1 MKHVKLSIALATA
14 SVAILFAG
22 CGATSSAK
30 STASN
35 AKVEITT
42 EATDTSTES
51 IEEASEVSEATIE
64 TIAEGNS
71 TEETSNSVET
81 TEVANNSESSKTY
94 VSEGSSYPNT
104 ANFDFAAF
112 LRRKGAIEI
121 KQVVYDNPLEGAIV
135 YARFKNG
142 LIAEF
147 DFFYPQDDRFALNCI
162 NCFPAP
168 LDYPIDESYPYENGW
183 YDHNIQSQLD
193 PDEYFA
199 FKLQGDIVR
208 PDGGNETAR
217 LLVFKNLEEEFDYA
231 FSGYLKPEV
240 LSIDHRPLDVD

>member
-1 MKHVKLSIALATA
+1 MKHVKLSIALAAT
-14 SVAILFAG
+14 SIAILLAG

-35 AKVEITT
+35 AKVEATT
-42 EATDTSTES
+42 EATDTSIES
-51 IEEASEVSEATIE
+51 TKEATEVSKTTTEA
-64 TIAEGNS
+64 IAEGDS
-71 TEETSNSVET
+71 TEETSKSVET
-81 TEVANNSESSKTY
+81 TEVAHNSESSKTY

-121 KQVVYDNPLEGAIV
+121 KV

-168 LDYPIDESYPYENGW
+168 LDYPIDGDYPYENGW
-183 YDHNIQSQLD
+183 YVHSIRGQLD

-208 PDGGNETAR
+208 PDGGDNTAR
-217 LLVFKNLEEEFDYA
+217 LLIYKNLEEEFDYS
-231 FSGYLKPEV
+231 FSVYLKPEV
-240 LSIDHRPLDVD
+240 LSIDHRPLDVN

>member
-14 SVAILFAG
+14 SIAILLAG
-22 CGATSSAK
+22 CSATSSAK

-35 AKVEITT
+35 AKVETTT
-42 EATDTSTES
+42 EATDMSIESTE
-51 IEEASEVSEATIE
+51 ATTEVSETTIE

-71 TEETSNSVET
+71 TEEASNSIKT
-81 TEVANNSESSKTY
+81 TEATNNSESSKTY
-94 VSEGSSYPNT
+94 ASKGSSYPNT

-121 KQVVYDNPLEGAIV
+121 KQVAYGNPFEGAVV

-183 YDHNIQSQLD
+183 YVHSIRGQLY

-208 PDGGNETAR
+208 PDGGDDTAR
-217 LLVFKNLEEEFDYA
+217 LLIYKNLEEEFDYS
-231 FSGYLKPEV
+231 FSVYLKPEV
-240 LSIDHRPLDVD
+240 LSIEHNPLDVD

>member
-35 AKVEITT
+35 AKVEATT
-42 EATDTSTES
+42 EATDTSIESTEKAAE
-51 IEEASEVSEATIE
+51 ISETTIE
-64 TIAEGNS
+64 TIAEGNA
-71 TEETSNSVET
+71 TEEASNSVET
-81 TEVANNSESSKTY
+81 TEDINSSESSKTY

-121 KQVVYDNPLEGAIV
+121 KQVAYGNPFEGAII

-168 LDYPIDESYPYENGW
+168 LDYPIDEGYPYENGW

-208 PDGGNETAR
+208 PDGGEDTAR
-217 LLVFKNLEEEFDYA
+217 LLIRKNLEKEFDYK
-231 FSGYLKPEV
+231 FSVYLEPEV
-240 LSIDHRPLDVD
+240 LSIEHNPLDVD

>member
-14 SVAILFAG
+14 SVAILLAS
-22 CGATSSAK
+22 CGANSSAK

-35 AKVEITT
+35 AKVETTT
-42 EATDTSTES
+42 EATDTSIESTEKAAE
-51 IEEASEVSEATIE
+51 ISETTIE
-64 TIAEGNS
+64 TIAEEAS
-71 TEETSNSVET
+71 TEETSNSVGT
-81 TEVANNSESSKTY
+81 TEATNNSESSKTY

-121 KQVVYDNPLEGAIV
+121 KQVAYGNPFEGAIV

-168 LDYPIDESYPYENGW
+168 LDYPINGDYPYENGW
-183 YDHNIQSQLD
+183 YVHSIRGQLD

-208 PDGGNETAR
+208 PDGGEDTAR
-217 LLVFKNLEEEFDYA
+217 LLIRKNLEEVFDED
-231 FSGYLKPEV
+231 FSVYLEPEV
-240 LSIDHRPLDVD
+240 LSIEHNPLDVD

>member
-51 IEEASEVSEATIE
+51 IEGASEVSEATIE

>member
-14 SVAILFAG
+14 SVAILLAG
-22 CGATSSAK
+22 CSATSSAK

-35 AKVEITT
+35 AKVETTT
-42 EATDTSTES
+42 EAMDTSIESTEKAAE
-51 IEEASEVSEATIE
+51 ISETTIE
-64 TIAEGNS
+64 TIAKEAS
-71 TEETSNSVET
+71 TEVTSNSVET
-81 TEVANNSESSKTY
+81 TEAINSSENSKTY

-121 KQVVYDNPLEGAIV
+121 KQVAYGNPFEGAIV

-183 YDHNIQSQLD
+183 YDHEIKAQLD

-208 PDGGNETAR
+208 PDGGEDTAR
-217 LLVFKNLEEEFDYA
+217 LLIRKNLEEVFDED
-231 FSGYLKPEV
+231 FSVYLEPEV
-240 LSIDHRPLDVD
+240 LSIEHNPLDVD

>member
-1 MKHVKLSIALATA
+1 MKHVKLGIALATA

-22 CGATSSAK
+22 CGANSSAK

-35 AKVEITT
+35 AKVEATT
-42 EATDTSTES
+42 EATDTSVESTEKAAE
-51 IEEASEVSEATIE
+51 ISET
-64 TIAEGNS
+64 TIAEGNA
-71 TEETSNSVET
+71 TEEASNSVET
-81 TEVANNSESSKTY
+81 TEVTNNSESSKTY

-208 PDGGNETAR
+208 PDGGEDTAR
-217 LLVFKNLEEEFDYA
+217 LLIRKNLEEEFDYK
-231 FSGYLKPEV
+231 FSVYLEPEV
-240 LSIDHRPLDVD
+240 LSIEHNPLDVD

>member
-14 SVAILFAG
+14 SVAILLAS
-22 CGATSSAK
+22 CGANSSAK

-35 AKVEITT
+35 AKVEATT
-42 EATDTSTES
+42 EATDTSVESTEKAAEIS
-51 IEEASEVSEATIE
+51 ETTTEA
-64 TIAEGNS
+64 IAEENS
-71 TEETSNSVET
+71 TEEASNSVGT
-81 TEVANNSESSKTY
+81 TEATNNSESSKTY
-94 VSEGSSYPNT
+94 VSEDSSYPNT

-121 KQVVYDNPLEGAIV
+121 KQVAYGNPFKGAII

-183 YDHNIQSQLD
+183 YDHKIKAQLD

-208 PDGGNETAR
+208 PDGGEDTAR
-217 LLVFKNLEEEFDYA
+217 LLIRKNLEEVFDED
-231 FSGYLKPEV
+231 FSVYLEPEV
-240 LSIDHRPLDVD
+240 LSIEHNPLDVD

>member
-1 MKHVKLSIALATA
+1 M
-14 SVAILFAG
+14 
-22 CGATSSAK
+22 
-30 STASN
+30 
-35 AKVEITT
+35 
-42 EATDTSTES
+42 
-51 IEEASEVSEATIE
+51 
-64 TIAEGNS
+64 
-71 TEETSNSVET
+71 
-81 TEVANNSESSKTY
+81 
-94 VSEGSSYPNT
+94 
-104 ANFDFAAF
+104 
-112 LRRKGAIEI
+112 
-121 KQVVYDNPLEGAIV
+121 VYDNPLEGAIV

>member
-1 MKHVKLSIALATA
+1 MKHVKLSIALATTFI
-14 SVAILFAG
+14 AILLAG

-35 AKVEITT
+35 AKVEATT
-42 EATDTSTES
+42 EATDTSIESTERAAE
-51 IEEASEVSEATIE
+51 ISETTIE
-64 TIAEGNS
+64 TIAEGNA
-71 TEETSNSVET
+71 TEEASNSIET

-121 KQVVYDNPLEGAIV
+121 KQVAYGNPFEGAIV

-183 YDHNIQSQLD
+183 YDHEIKAQLD

-208 PDGGNETAR
+208 PDGGEDTAR
-217 LLVFKNLEEEFDYA
+217 LLIRKNLEEVFDED
-231 FSGYLKPEV
+231 FSVYLEPEV
-240 LSIDHRPLDVD
+240 LSIEHNPLDVD

>member
-35 AKVEITT
+35 AKVEATT
-42 EATDTSTES
+42 EAMDTSIESTEKAAE
-51 IEEASEVSEATIE
+51 ISETTIE
-64 TIAEGNS
+64 TIAEGDS
-71 TEETSNSVET
+71 TEEASSSVET
-81 TEVANNSESSKTY
+81 TEAINSSESSKTY

-121 KQVVYDNPLEGAIV
+121 KQVAYGNPFEGAVV

-168 LDYPIDESYPYENGW
+168 LDYPIDGSYPYENGW
-183 YDHNIQSQLD
+183 YDHGIKAQLD

-208 PDGGNETAR
+208 PDGGEDTAR
-217 LLVFKNLEEEFDYA
+217 LLIRKNLEEVFDED
-231 FSGYLKPEV
+231 FSVYLEPEV
-240 LSIDHRPLDVD
+240 LSIEHNPLDVD

>member
-14 SVAILFAG
+14 SVAILLAG
-22 CGATSSAK
+22 CSATSSAK

-35 AKVEITT
+35 AKVETTT
-42 EATDTSTES
+42 EAMDTSIESTEKAAE
-51 IEEASEVSEATIE
+51 ISETTIE
-64 TIAEGNS
+64 TIAEEAS
-71 TEETSNSVET
+71 TEVTSNSVET
-81 TEVANNSESSKTY
+81 TEDINSSENSKTY

-121 KQVVYDNPLEGAIV
+121 KQVAYGNPFEGAII

-168 LDYPIDESYPYENGW
+168 LDYPIDEGYPYENGW

-208 PDGGNETAR
+208 PDGGEDTAR
-217 LLVFKNLEEEFDYA
+217 LLIRKNLEKEFDYK
-231 FSGYLKPEV
+231 FSVYLEPEV
-240 LSIDHRPLDVD
+240 LSIEHNPLDVD

>member
-1 MKHVKLSIALATA
+1 MKHVKLGIALATA

-35 AKVEITT
+35 AKVEATT
-42 EATDTSTES
+42 EAMDTSTES
-51 IEEASEVSEATIE
+51 IEEAAEVSEATIE
-64 TIAEGNS
+64 TIVEGNS
-71 TEETSNSVET
+71 TEESSNSVKA
-81 TEVANNSESSKTY
+81 TEAINNSESSKTY

-121 KQVVYDNPLEGAIV
+121 KQVAYGNPFEGAIV

>member
-14 SVAILFAG
+14 SIAILLAD
-22 CGATSSAK
+22 CSANSSAK

-35 AKVEITT
+35 AKVEATT
-42 EATDTSTES
+42 EATDTSIES
-51 IEEASEVSEATIE
+51 NKEATEVSKTTTEA
-64 TIAEGNS
+64 IAEGDS

-81 TEVANNSESSKTY
+81 TEAINSSESSKTY

-112 LRRKGAIEI
+112 VRRKGAIEI
-121 KQVVYDNPLEGAIV
+121 KQVAYGNPLEGAVV

-147 DFFYPQDDRFALNCI
+147 TFFYPQDDRFALNCI

-183 YDHNIQSQLD
+183 YNHSIQTQLD

-208 PDGGNETAR
+208 PDGGDETAR
-217 LLVFKNLEEEFDYA
+217 LLVSKNLEEEFDYA

-240 LSIDHRPLDVD
+240 LSIEHRPLDVD

>member
-14 SVAILFAG
+14 SVAILLAS
-22 CGATSSAK
+22 CGANSSAK

-35 AKVEITT
+35 AKVEATT
-42 EATDTSTES
+42 EATDTSVESTEKAAEIS
-51 IEEASEVSEATIE
+51 ETTTEA
-64 TIAEGNS
+64 IAEENS
-71 TEETSNSVET
+71 TEEASNSVGT
-81 TEVANNSESSKTY
+81 TEATNTSESSKTY

-121 KQVVYDNPLEGAIV
+121 KQVAYGNPFKGAII

-183 YDHNIQSQLD
+183 YDHKIKAQLD

-208 PDGGNETAR
+208 PDGGEDTAR
-217 LLVFKNLEEEFDYA
+217 LLIRKNLEEVFDED
-231 FSGYLKPEV
+231 FSVYLEPEV
-240 LSIDHRPLDVD
+240 LSIEHNPLDVD

>member
-14 SVAILFAG
+14 SVAILLAS
-22 CGATSSAK
+22 CGANSSAK

-35 AKVEITT
+35 AKVEATT
-42 EATDTSTES
+42 EATDMSVESTEKAAEIS
-51 IEEASEVSEATIE
+51 ETTTEA
-64 TIAEGNS
+64 IAEENS
-71 TEETSNSVET
+71 TEEASNSVGT
-81 TEVANNSESSKTY
+81 TEATNNSESSKTY

-121 KQVVYDNPLEGAIV
+121 KQVAYGNPFKGAII

-183 YDHNIQSQLD
+183 YDHKIKAQLD

-208 PDGGNETAR
+208 PDGGEDTAR
-217 LLVFKNLEEEFDYA
+217 LLIRKNLEEVFDED
-231 FSGYLKPEV
+231 FSVYLEPEV
-240 LSIDHRPLDVD
+240 LSIEHNPLDVD

>member
-14 SVAILFAG
+14 SVAILLAS
-22 CGATSSAK
+22 CGANSSAK

-35 AKVEITT
+35 AKVETTT
-42 EATDTSTES
+42 EATDTSVESTEKAAE
-51 IEEASEVSEATIE
+51 ISETTIE
-64 TIAEGNS
+64 TIAEGNA
-71 TEETSNSVET
+71 TEEASNSVET
-81 TEVANNSESSKTY
+81 TEVTNNSESSKTY

>member
-51 IEEASEVSEATIE
+51 IEEASEVSETTIE
-64 TIAEGNS
+64 TIAEEAS
-71 TEETSNSVET
+71 TEETSNSVGT
-81 TEVANNSESSKTY
+81 TEATNNSESSKTY

-121 KQVVYDNPLEGAIV
+121 KQVAYGNPFEGAVV

>member
-1 MKHVKLSIALATA
+1 MKHVKLGIALATA
-14 SVAILFAG
+14 SVAILLAG
-22 CGATSSAK
+22 CGANSSAK

-35 AKVEITT
+35 AKVEATT

>member
-14 SVAILFAG
+14 SVAILLAG
-22 CGATSSAK
+22 CGATLSAK
-30 STASN
+30 STVSN
-35 AKVEITT
+35 AKVETTT

-51 IEEASEVSEATIE
+51 TEEVTEVSEATIE

-81 TEVANNSESSKTY
+81 TEVTNNSENSKTY

-121 KQVVYDNPLEGAIV
+121 KQVAYDNPFEGAII

-168 LDYPIDESYPYENGW
+168 LDYPIDGSCPYENGW
-183 YDHNIQSQLD
+183 YDHKIKAQLD

-208 PDGGNETAR
+208 PDGGEDTAR
-217 LLVFKNLEEEFDYA
+217 LLIRKNLEEVFDED
-231 FSGYLKPEV
+231 FSVYLEPEV
-240 LSIDHRPLDVD
+240 LSIEHNPLDVD

>member
-14 SVAILFAG
+14 SVAILLAS
-22 CGATSSAK
+22 CGANSSAK

-35 AKVEITT
+35 AKVEATT
-42 EATDTSTES
+42 EATDTSVESTEKAAEIS
-51 IEEASEVSEATIE
+51 ETTTEA
-64 TIAEGNS
+64 IAEENS
-71 TEETSNSVET
+71 TEEASNSVGT
-81 TEVANNSESSKTY
+81 TEATNNSESSKTY

-121 KQVVYDNPLEGAIV
+121 KQVAYGNPFKGAII

>member
-14 SVAILFAG
+14 SVAILLAS
-22 CGATSSAK
+22 CGANSSAK

-35 AKVEITT
+35 AKVEATT
-42 EATDTSTES
+42 EATDTSVESTEK
-51 IEEASEVSEATIE
+51 AAEVSETTIE
-64 TIAEGNS
+64 TIAEWNS
-71 TEETSNSVET
+71 TEEASNSVET
-81 TEVANNSESSKTY
+81 TEATNNSESSKTY

-121 KQVVYDNPLEGAIV
+121 KQVAYGNPFEGAII

-183 YDHNIQSQLD
+183 YDHKIKAQLD

-208 PDGGNETAR
+208 PDGGEDTAR
-217 LLVFKNLEEEFDYA
+217 LLIRKNLEEVFDED
-231 FSGYLKPEV
+231 FSVYLEPEV
-240 LSIDHRPLDVD
+240 LSIEHNPLDVD

>member
-14 SVAILFAG
+14 SVAILLAS
-22 CGATSSAK
+22 CGANSSAK

-35 AKVEITT
+35 AKVETTT

-71 TEETSNSVET
+71 TEETSNNVET

-121 KQVVYDNPLEGAIV
+121 KQVAYGNPVEGAIV

-168 LDYPIDESYPYENGW
+168 LDYPIDESYPYKNGW
-183 YDHNIQSQLD
+183 YDHSIRMQLD

>member
-14 SVAILFAG
+14 SIAILLAG
-22 CGATSSAK
+22 CSANSSAK

-35 AKVEITT
+35 AKVEATT
-42 EATDTSTES
+42 EATDTSIESTED
-51 IEEASEVSEATIE
+51 AAEVSEATIE
-64 TIAEGNS
+64 TIAEETS
-71 TEETSNSVET
+71 AEESSNSVET
-81 TEVANNSESSKTY
+81 TEAINSSESSKTY

-121 KQVVYDNPLEGAIV
+121 KQVAYGNPFEGAVV

-142 LIAEF
+142 LIVEF

-168 LDYPIDESYPYENGW
+168 LDYPIDGDYPYENGW

-199 FKLQGDIVR
+199 FKLQGDIVQ
-208 PDGGNETAR
+208 PDGGGDTAR
-217 LLVFKNLEEEFDYA
+217 LLIRKNLEEEFDYS
-231 FSGYLKPEV
+231 FSVYLEPEV
-240 LSIDHRPLDVD
+240 LSIEHNPLDVD

>member
-1 MKHVKLSIALATA
+1 MKHVKLGIALATA

-22 CGATSSAK
+22 CGANSSAK

>member
-1 MKHVKLSIALATA
+1 MKHVKLSIALAAT
-14 SVAILFAG
+14 SIAILLAG

-35 AKVEITT
+35 AKVEATT
-42 EATDTSTES
+42 EATDTSIES

-64 TIAEGNS
+64 TIAEGNA
-71 TEETSNSVET
+71 TEEASNSVET
-81 TEVANNSESSKTY
+81 TEVTNNSESSKTY

-121 KQVVYDNPLEGAIV
+121 KQVAYGNPFEGAIV

-183 YDHNIQSQLD
+183 YDHEIKAQLD

-208 PDGGNETAR
+208 PDGGEDTAR
-217 LLVFKNLEEEFDYA
+217 LLIRKNLEEVFDED
-231 FSGYLKPEV
+231 FSVYLEPEV
-240 LSIDHRPLDVD
+240 LSIEHNPLDVD

>member
-14 SVAILFAG
+14 SVAILLAS
-22 CGATSSAK
+22 CGANSSAK

-35 AKVEITT
+35 AKVEATT
-42 EATDTSTES
+42 EATDTSVESTEKAAEIS
-51 IEEASEVSEATIE
+51 ETTTEA
-64 TIAEGNS
+64 IAEENS
-71 TEETSNSVET
+71 TEEASNSVGT
-81 TEVANNSESSKTY
+81 TEATNNSESSKTY

-121 KQVVYDNPLEGAIV
+121 KQVVYDNPFEGAIV

-208 PDGGNETAR
+208 PDGGEDTAR
-217 LLVFKNLEEEFDYA
+217 LLIRKNLEEVFDED
-231 FSGYLKPEV
+231 FSVYLKPEV

>member
-14 SVAILFAG
+14 SVAILLAS
-22 CGATSSAK
+22 CGANSSAK

-35 AKVEITT
+35 AKVEATT
-42 EATDTSTES
+42 EATDTSVESTEKAAEIS
-51 IEEASEVSEATIE
+51 ETTTEA
-64 TIAEGNS
+64 IAEENS
-71 TEETSNSVET
+71 TEEASNSVGT
-81 TEVANNSESSKTY
+81 TEATNNSESSKTY

-121 KQVVYDNPLEGAIV
+121 KQVAYGKPFEGAII

-168 LDYPIDESYPYENGW
+168 LDYPIDESYPYKNGW
-183 YDHNIQSQLD
+183 YVHSIRGQLD

-208 PDGGNETAR
+208 PDGGDDTAR
-217 LLVFKNLEEEFDYA
+217 LLIYKNLEEEFNYS
-231 FSGYLKPEV
+231 FSVYLEPEV
-240 LSIDHRPLDVD
+240 LSIEHNPLDVD

>member
-1 MKHVKLSIALATA
+1 MKHVKLGIALATA

-22 CGATSSAK
+22 CGANSSAK

-35 AKVEITT
+35 AKVEATT

-51 IEEASEVSEATIE
+51 IKEATEVSETTTEA
-64 TIAEGNS
+64 IAEGDS
-71 TEETSNSVET
+71 TEEASNSVET
-81 TEVANNSESSKTY
+81 TEAVNSSESSKTY

>member
-14 SVAILFAG
+14 SVAILLAS
-22 CGATSSAK
+22 CGANSSAK

-35 AKVEITT
+35 AKVEATT
-42 EATDTSTES
+42 EATDTSVESTEKAAEIS
-51 IEEASEVSEATIE
+51 ETTTEA
-64 TIAEGNS
+64 IAEENS
-71 TEETSNSVET
+71 TEEASNSVGT
-81 TEVANNSESSKTY
+81 TEATNNSESSKTY

-121 KQVVYDNPLEGAIV
+121 KQVAYGNPFEGAII

>member
-1 MKHVKLSIALATA
+1 MKHVKLGIALATA
-14 SVAILFAG
+14 SVAILLAG
-22 CGATSSAK
+22 CSATSSAK

-64 TIAEGNS
+64 TVAEGTS
-71 TEETSNSVET
+71 EEASSNSVET
-81 TEVANNSESSKTY
+81 TEAINSSESSKTY

-168 LDYPIDESYPYENGW
+168 LDYPIDGDYPYENGW
-183 YDHNIQSQLD
+183 YVHSIRGQLD

-208 PDGGNETAR
+208 PDGGDNTAR
-217 LLVFKNLEEEFDYA
+217 LLIYKNLEEEFDYT
-231 FSGYLKPEV
+231 FSVYLEPEV
-240 LSIDHRPLDVD
+240 LSIEHNPLDVD

>member
-14 SVAILFAG
+14 SIAILLAG
-22 CGATSSAK
+22 CGANSSAK

-35 AKVEITT
+35 AKVEATT
-42 EATDTSTES
+42 EATDTSIES
-51 IEEASEVSEATIE
+51 TKEAAEVSEATIE

-81 TEVANNSESSKTY
+81 TEVAHNSESSKTY

-121 KQVVYDNPLEGAIV
+121 KQVVYGNPFEGAVV

-168 LDYPIDESYPYENGW
+168 LDYPIDGDYPYENGW
-183 YDHNIQSQLD
+183 YVHSIRGQLD

-208 PDGGNETAR
+208 PDGGDNTAR
-217 LLVFKNLEEEFDYA
+217 LLIYKNLEEEFDYS
-231 FSGYLKPEV
+231 FSVYLKPEV
-240 LSIDHRPLDVD
+240 LSIDHRPLDVN

>member
-1 MKHVKLSIALATA
+1 MKHVKLSIALAATFI
-14 SVAILFAG
+14 AILLAG
-22 CGATSSAK
+22 CSATSSAK

-51 IEEASEVSEATIE
+51 IEEASEVSETTIE

-71 TEETSNSVET
+71 TEEASNSVET
-81 TEVANNSESSKTY
+81 TEVTHNSESSKTY

-121 KQVVYDNPLEGAIV
+121 KQVAYGNPFEGAIV

-168 LDYPIDESYPYENGW
+168 LDYPINGDYPYENGW
-183 YDHNIQSQLD
+183 YVHSIRGQLD

-208 PDGGNETAR
+208 PDGGDDTAR
-217 LLVFKNLEEEFDYA
+217 LLIYKNLEEEFDYS
-231 FSGYLKPEV
+231 FSVYLEPEV
-240 LSIDHRPLDVD
+240 LSIEHNPLDVD

>member
-1 MKHVKLSIALATA
+1 MKHVKLGIALATA

-22 CGATSSAK
+22 CGANSSAK

-35 AKVEITT
+35 AKVEVTT

-51 IEEASEVSEATIE
+51 IKEATEVSETTTE
-64 TIAEGNS
+64 TIAEGNA
-71 TEETSNSVET
+71 TEEASNSVET
-81 TEVANNSESSKTY
+81 TEVTNNSESSKTY

-121 KQVVYDNPLEGAIV
+121 KQVAYGNPVEGAIV

-162 NCFPAP
+162 NCFGSCFYCFP
-168 LDYPIDESYPYENGW
+168 
-183 YDHNIQSQLD
+183 
-193 PDEYFA
+193 
-199 FKLQGDIVR
+199 
-208 PDGGNETAR
+208 
-217 LLVFKNLEEEFDYA
+217 
-231 FSGYLKPEV
+231 FSRISWCLPSVY
-240 LSIDHRPLDVD
+240 SCN

>member
-240 LSIDHRPLDVD
+240 LSIDHRPLDID

>member
-14 SVAILFAG
+14 SVAILLAS
-22 CGATSSAK
+22 CGANSSAK

-35 AKVEITT
+35 AKVETTT
-42 EATDTSTES
+42 EATDTSIESTEKAAEIS
-51 IEEASEVSEATIE
+51 ETTIEAIAEEA
-64 TIAEGNS
+64 S
-71 TEETSNSVET
+71 TEETSNSVGT
-81 TEVANNSESSKTY
+81 TEATNNSESSKTY

-121 KQVVYDNPLEGAIV
+121 KQVVYDNPLEGAVV

-183 YDHNIQSQLD
+183 YDHNIQMQLD

-217 LLVFKNLEEEFDYA
+217 LLVFKNLEEEFDYK
-231 FSGYLKPEV
+231 FSVYLEPEI
-240 LSIDHRPLDVD
+240 LSIEHNPLDVD

>member
-14 SVAILFAG
+14 SIAILLAG
-22 CGATSSAK
+22 CSANSSAK

-35 AKVEITT
+35 AKVEATT
-42 EATDTSTES
+42 EATDTSIESTEKAAE
-51 IEEASEVSEATIE
+51 ISETTIE
-64 TIAEGNS
+64 TIAEEAS
-71 TEETSNSVET
+71 TEETSNSVGT
-81 TEVANNSESSKTY
+81 TEATNNSESSKTY

-121 KQVVYDNPLEGAIV
+121 KQVAYGNPFEGAIV

-240 LSIDHRPLDVD
+240 LSIDHRPLNVD

>member
-14 SVAILFAG
+14 SVAILLAS
-22 CGATSSAK
+22 CGANSSAK

-35 AKVEITT
+35 AKVEATT
-42 EATDTSTES
+42 EATDTSVESTEKAAEIS
-51 IEEASEVSEATIE
+51 ETTTEA
-64 TIAEGNS
+64 IAEENS
-71 TEETSNSVET
+71 TEEASNSVGT
-81 TEVANNSESSKTY
+81 TEATNNSESSKTY
-94 VSEGSSYPNT
+94 VSESSSYPNT

-121 KQVVYDNPLEGAIV
+121 KQVAYGNPFKGAII

-183 YDHNIQSQLD
+183 YDHKIKAQLD

-208 PDGGNETAR
+208 PDGGEDTAR
-217 LLVFKNLEEEFDYA
+217 LLIRKNLEEVFDED
-231 FSGYLKPEV
+231 FSVYLEPEV
-240 LSIDHRPLDVD
+240 LSIEHNPLDVD

>member
-14 SVAILFAG
+14 SIAILFAG

-35 AKVEITT
+35 AKVEATT
-42 EATDTSTES
+42 EATDTSIESTEKAAE
-51 IEEASEVSEATIE
+51 ISETTIE
-64 TIAEGNS
+64 TIAEGNA
-71 TEETSNSVET
+71 TEEASNSVET
-81 TEVANNSESSKTY
+81 TEVTNNSEGSKTY

-121 KQVVYDNPLEGAIV
+121 KQVAYGNPVEGAIV

-183 YDHNIQSQLD
+183 YDHSIRMQLD